1 VAGAAAAALL
11 GQQLGGDPALPLFV
25 AVSVLCVLLGAIDL
39 RCQRLPNVLVEP
51 AIVIFTLAFCLTA
64 AVADEWGR
72 LGRALLG
79 AVVLGAVFGVL
90 YLLPGGLGLG
100 DVKVAG
106 LLGLFLGW
114 LGWGAVGLGAL
125 LPWLLNGPV
134 VVGLLLA
141 RRVNR
146 RTTLPFGPALMVGCL
161 AALPVSEWLHL
172 VARS

>member
-1 VAGAAAAALL
+1 VAAGAAAAVL

-25 AVSVLCVLLGAIDL
+25 AASVLCVLLGVIDL

-51 AIVIFTLAFCLTA
+51 AIVVFALGFCLTA
-64 AVADEWGR
+64 AVTGEWGR

-114 LGWGAVGLGAL
+114 LGWGVVALGAL

-134 VVGLLLA
+134 VLGLLLA
-141 RRVNR
+141 RRVDR

-161 AALPVSEWLHL
+161 LALPAAEWLHL